1 MVKGV
6 RFIRCVGLQD
16 RAGSHLHRRI
26 GHERNSGRSR
36 VSPVVGSVSQG
47 GTMATYWGGKQ
58 FVSEI
63 RPFLETC
70 EADLLIGHLRRYWP
84 NKLLRDLLFCGDD
97 ETVKV
102 ALLCLTL
109 TGTM

>member
-1 MVKGV
+1 
-6 RFIRCVGLQD
+6 
-16 RAGSHLHRRI
+16 
-26 GHERNSGRSR
+26 
-36 VSPVVGSVSQG
+36 
-47 GTMATYWGGKQ
+47 MATYSCGKK

-97 ETVKV
+97 ETVTRFCRRSES
-102 ALLCLTL
+102 ALSEVKSTVLALSKSHRPTDQRCPR
-109 TGTM
+109 

>member
-1 MVKGV
+1 
-6 RFIRCVGLQD
+6 
-16 RAGSHLHRRI
+16 
-26 GHERNSGRSR
+26 
-36 VSPVVGSVSQG
+36 
-47 GTMATYWGGKQ
+47 MATYSCGKK

-102 ALLCLTL
+102 VLLCLSL
-109 TGTM
+109 RATMEDTPGIASLLPRQMA